1 MKLRTKFSSEE
12 ITGFLDQGVSIT
24 GELQCSGTLRL
35 DGQFSG
41 LISGAARLIVGKHA
55 RVQADIR
62 VGEIEVYGSVYG
74 TVQTTLRVV
83 IRSGGIIQGDIR
95 SPELVIEEGGKLDGN
110 SKMAEPHVAEI
121 PIEETHTSKRAWRR
135 NS

>member
-1 MKLRTKFSSEE
+1 MKLHTRFSSEE
-12 ITGFLDQGVSIT
+12 INGFLDQGISIT

-41 LISGAARLIVGKHA
+41 LISGAERLIVGKHA

-74 TVQTTLRVV
+74 TVESTVRIV
-83 IRSGGIIQGDIR
+83 IRSGGNIQGDIQ
-95 SPELVIEEGGKLDGN
+95 SPALVIEEGGKIDGN
-110 SKMAEPHVAEI
+110 SKMSEHDLAEI
-121 PIEETHTSKRAWRR
+121 PIEKSQTSKREWRR